1 MANLDLDL
9 DFDFGFS
16 AVDADELEVLQ
27 EAKAEIETTT
37 AAAQGTEQKLNKLY
51 NMFMPLLNN
60 LAANPDK
67 DYIYWPNRLAK
78 IEQFRDAIDKVYT
91 S

>member
-27 EAKAEIETTT
+27 EAKAAIETTT
-37 AAAQGTEQKLNKLY
+37 AAAQGTEEKLNKLY

-67 DYIYWPNRLAK
+67 DYIYWPNRLTK

>member
-1 MANLDLDL
+1 MANIDLDL
-9 DFDFGFS
+9 NFDFGFT
-16 AVDADELEVLQ
+16 AVDADELDVLQ
-27 EAKAEIETTT
+27 NAKAELETT
-37 AAAQGTEQKLNKLY
+37 AAVAQDTEEKLNLLY
-51 NMFMPLLNN
+51 NMVMPLLNN

-78 IEQFRDAIDKVYT
+78 IEQFRDNLDKVYT

>member
-37 AAAQGTEQKLNKLY
+37 AAAQGTEEKLNKLY

-67 DYIYWPNRLAK
+67 DYIYWPNRLTK

>member
-1 MANLDLDL
+1 
-9 DFDFGFS
+9 
-16 AVDADELEVLQ
+16 
-27 EAKAEIETTT
+27 
-37 AAAQGTEQKLNKLY
+37 
-51 NMFMPLLNN
+51 MFMPLLNN

-67 DYIYWPNRLAK
+67 DYIYWPNRLTK